1 MNILLLFVVIEDVVA
16 AVFNRL
22 SKLSTLKCAAAADSV
37 NRNACGGATRV
48 SNPSMIMAAAG
59 PGGAMPPK
67 QIKQKN
73 KEIKDKC

>member
-1 MNILLLFVVIEDVVA
+1 MNILLLFVVNDDVVA
-16 AVFNRL
+16 AVFSRL

-59 PGGAMPPK
+59 PGGATPP
-67 QIKQKN
+67 N
-73 KEIKDKC
+73 